1 MYFGIINNN
10 QVSPGHVVR
19 CSRSSEEGLRVSIIT
34 KRQHNTSWKLSPT
47 ASETMKKDKSFP
59 PSLFSEDDCD
69 RPACAD
75 TVSALKGIL
84 GKTPPNASSSMSKGL
99 QQQTTT
105 FIQCP
110 PTSSLLGN
118 SSWDLLH
125 SMAAWYPDQPDI
137 QHETQMK
144 NFIDALATFYPCTY
158 CAQDFQENIITNP
171 VK

>member
-1 MYFGIINNN
+1 
-10 QVSPGHVVR
+10 
-19 CSRSSEEGLRVSIIT
+19 
-34 KRQHNTSWKLSPT
+34 
-47 ASETMKKDKSFP
+47 MKKDKSFP